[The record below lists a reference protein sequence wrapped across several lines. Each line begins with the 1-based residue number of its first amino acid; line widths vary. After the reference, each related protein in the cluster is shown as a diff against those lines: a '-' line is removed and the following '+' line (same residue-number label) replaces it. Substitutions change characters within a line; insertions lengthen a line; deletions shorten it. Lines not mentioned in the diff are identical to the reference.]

1 MGDSGP
7 SDSQAGDDP
16 AFEGDEGVGY
26 GNVNTTT
33 QQFQDDQ
40 SLLLPVVEYKN
51 HQSGLNQS

>member
-33 QQFQDDQ
+33 QQFQDDN
-40 SLLLPVVEYKN
+40 LV
-51 HQSGLNQS
+51 LNQVP